1 MFEACPS
8 CGSRHIRPSHARNRS
23 ERWRSLMGF
32 VHVRCRD
39 CGQRFSNSL
48 WQLDK
53 WRYARCPRCFRLDL
67 GTWSE
72 THYIVK
78 WDVRLL
84 LSLGAKRYRCEVC
97 RHNFASFRQ
106 LKEQFS
112 FHPYRKENMESDK

>member
-1 MFEACPS
+1 
-8 CGSRHIRPSHARNRS
+8 
-23 ERWRSLMGF
+23 MGF

-97 RHNFASFRQ
+97 RHNFASFRR
-106 LKEQFS
+106 LKEQFN
-112 FHPYRKENMESDK
+112 FHPYRKENIEADK